1 MDPLTI
7 LAQLKNLVS
16 LFQGLSA
23 KARILIGAAALV
35 VVAATTG
42 IVYATGGGAQKPVFT
57 NLTPEDGAA
66 AATQL
71 QMAGIPFQLDA
82 GGTSISVPERK
93 VFEARMLLA
102 NAGLPRAAGVGFELF
117 DKGDVGVS
125 EMTQRVNLQRAL
137 EGELARTI
145 GALSEVRTAR
155 VHLSIPQRTILARDN
170 AAGSAAVVLH
180 LQPGRRVSDAQV
192 AGIRRLVSSAMVG
205 VKADAV
211 SVVDESGA
219 LLGGTDDETAQLT
232 AHHKIE
238 REMEQRITSLLEA
251 SRGEGSVVTRV
262 GLEIDHTE
270 EDVVQKVFDPDG
282 AVLGSERKRTQA
294 RTEGAQ
300 NQIVGASP
308 RDPSN
313 PADGAGG
320 GVTDSA
326 NANDEARTWEIS
338 NTQTRTMRRGPRIK
352 RLSIAILVDAPAS
365 KPLGQEELKA
375 LGVLAKNAVSFD
387 VTRGDSIEI
396 SSAPFFRPADGTE
409 ADKKPEAEKPIPWEV
424 IAIIV
429 GIGLLAALGAI
440 AIFSIRRKKKKF
452 EVEHQRMSLL
462 MPGKTVAEL
471 EATLDQAIMPTPDAP
486 SQADTVDGSF
496 SVLTDDDAL
505 LAKARQLLA
514 QNPQRARIIISSW
527 LNTDPADRG
536 SKNVY

>member
-1 MDPLTI
+1 
-7 LAQLKNLVS
+7 
-16 LFQGLSA
+16 
-23 KARILIGAAALV
+23 

-82 GGTSISVPERK
+82 GGTSISVPERR

-155 VHLSIPQRTILARDN
+155 VHLSIPQRTILARDTS
-170 AAGSAAVVLH
+170 AGSAAVVLH

-211 SVVDESGA
+211 SVVDETGA
-219 LLGGTDDETAQLT
+219 LLGGTDDATAQLS

-294 RTEGAQ
+294 RVEGAQ
-300 NQIVGASP
+300 NQVVGASP

-313 PADGAGG
+313 PAEGGGG

-326 NANDEARTWEIS
+326 NANDETRTWEIS
-338 NTQTRTMRRGPRIK
+338 NTQTRTTRRGPRIK
-352 RLSIAILVDAPAS
+352 RLSIAILVDAPAN

-396 SSAPFFRPADGTE
+396 SSAPFFRPIDGTE
-409 ADKKPEAEKPIPWEV
+409 AEKKPEPEKPIPWEV
-424 IAIIV
+424 IGIIV

-440 AIFSIRRKKKKF
+440 AIFSVRKKQKKF

-471 EATLDQAIMPTPDAP
+471 EATLDQAILPSAEAP
-486 SQADTVDGSF
+486 SGPDTVDGSF
-496 SVLTDDDAL
+496 SVVTDDDAL
-505 LAKARQLLA
+505 LARARQLLA
-514 QNPQRARIIISSW
+514 QNPQRARIIIASW
-527 LNTDPADRG
+527 LSTDPTDRG
-536 SKNVY
+536 GKNVY

>member
-7 LAQLKNLVS
+7 FAQIKNLVS

-23 KARILIGAAALV
+23 KARVLIGAVALA

-66 AATQL
+66 AATHL

-82 GGTSISVPERK
+82 GGTSISVPERR

-155 VHLSIPQRTILARDN
+155 VHLSIPQRTILARD
-170 AAGSAAVVLH
+170 ASAGSAAVVLH

-219 LLGGTDDETAQLT
+219 LLGGTDDATAQLSG
-232 AHHKIE
+232 HHKIE

-270 EDVVQKVFDPDG
+270 EDVVEKVFDPDG

-294 RTEGAQ
+294 RIEGAQ
-300 NQIVGASP
+300 NQVVGASP

-313 PADGAGG
+313 PADGGG
-320 GVTDSA
+320 AGVTDSA
-326 NANDEARTWEIS
+326 NANDETRTWEIS

-352 RLSIAILVDAPAS
+352 RLSIAILVDAPAN

-409 ADKKPEAEKPIPWEV
+409 KKPEPPEKPIPWEV
-424 IAIIV
+424 IGIIV
-429 GIGLLAALGAI
+429 GIGLLAALGSI
-440 AIFSIRRKKKKF
+440 ALFSFRKKQKKF
-452 EVEHQRMSLL
+452 EAEHQRMSLL

-471 EATLDQAIMPTPDAP
+471 EATLDQAILPGPET
-486 SQADTVDGSF
+486 SSGADTVDGSY
-496 SVLTDDDAL
+496 SIVTDDDAL

-514 QNPQRARIIISSW
+514 QNPQRARIIIGSW
-527 LNTDPADRG
+527 LSTDPADRG
-536 SKNVY
+536 GKNVY

>member
-1 MDPLTI
+1 MEPLAI
-7 LAQLKNLVS
+7 LGQLKNLVS
-16 LFQGLSA
+16 LFQGLSVR
-23 KARILIGAAALV
+23 ARVGIVVGGLL

-42 IVYATGGGAQKPVFT
+42 IVFVSSGGIQKPVFT

-71 QMAGIPFQLDA
+71 QQAGIPFQLDA
-82 GGTSISVPERK
+82 GGTSISVPERR

-117 DKGDVGVS
+117 DKGDIGVS

-155 VHLSIPQRTILARDN
+155 VHLSVPQRTILARDN

-180 LQPGRRVSDAQV
+180 LQPGRRLTDGQV

-205 VKADAV
+205 VKPEAV
-211 SVVDESGA
+211 SVVDETGA
-219 LLGGTDDETAQLT
+219 LLGSADEGTAQLS
-232 AHHKIE
+232 AHHKLE
-238 REMEQRITSLLEA
+238 RDMEERITSLLTA

-294 RTEGAQ
+294 RTEATQ
-300 NQIVGASP
+300 SQVVGATP

-313 PADGAGG
+313 PTGGEG

-326 NANDEARTWEIS
+326 NANDEMRTWEIS
-338 NTQTRTMRRGPRIK
+338 NTQTRTVRRGPRIK
-352 RLSIAILVDAPAS
+352 RMSIAILVDAPAN
-365 KPLGQEELKA
+365 KPLSQEELKV

-387 VTRGDSIEI
+387 TARGDSIEI
-396 SSAPFFRPADGTE
+396 SSAPFFRPTVEDS
-409 ADKKPEAEKPIPWEV
+409 DKQNEQKKIPWDAIGI
-424 IAIIV
+424 IA

-440 AIFSIRRKKKKF
+440 GLLSIRRKQKKF

-471 EATLDQAIMPTPDAP
+471 EATLDQAILPSTDSSSGPD
-486 SQADTVDGSF
+486 SVEGSY
-496 SVLTDDDAL
+496 SVVTDDDQL
-505 LAKARQLLA
+505 LTRARQLLA
-514 QNPQRARIIISSW
+514 QNPQRARIIIASW
-527 LNTDPADRG
+527 LSTEPPERG
-536 SKNVY
+536 GRNVF

>member
-1 MDPLTI
+1 MGPLAI
-7 LAQLKNLVS
+7 LAQLKNLAS
-16 LFQGLSA
+16 LFQGLSIA
-23 KARILIGAAALV
+23 ARAAIGAVVLV
-35 VVAATTG
+35 VVIATIG
-42 IVYATGGGAQKPVFT
+42 VVYTSGQGAQKPVFT

-82 GGTSISVPERK
+82 GGTSISVPAQR

-155 VHLSIPQRTILARDN
+155 VHLSIPQRTILARDT

-211 SVVDESGA
+211 SVVDETGA
-219 LLGGTDDETAQLT
+219 LLGATDDATASLS

-282 AVLGSERKRTQA
+282 AVLGSERKRSQA
-294 RTEGAQ
+294 RTEGSQ
-300 NQIVGASP
+300 NQVAGAAP

-313 PADGAGG
+313 PANATGA

-326 NANDEARTWEIS
+326 NANDETRTWEIS
-338 NTQTRTMRRGPRIK
+338 NIQTRTMRRGPRIK
-352 RLSIAILVDAPAS
+352 RLSIAILVDAPAD
-365 KPLGQEELKA
+365 KPPGEAELKA
-375 LGVLAKNAVSFD
+375 LGVLAQNAVSFD
-387 VTRGDSIEI
+387 VKRGDSIEI
-396 SSAPFFRPADGTE
+396 SSAPFFRPAVESE
-409 ADKKPEAEKPIPWEV
+409 ADKKPEPEETVTLEV
-424 IAIIV
+424 IGIIV
-429 GIGLLAALGAI
+429 GLGLLAVLGTMAV
-440 AIFSIRRKKKKF
+440 FSVRRKQRKF
-452 EVEHQRMSLL
+452 EEEQQQMSFL

-471 EATLDQAIMPTPDAP
+471 EATLDQVLLPAAQTSSGDDAG
-486 SQADTVDGSF
+486 DGGY
-496 SVLTDDDAL
+496 SVVTDDDAL

-527 LNTDPADRG
+527 LSIEPTERG